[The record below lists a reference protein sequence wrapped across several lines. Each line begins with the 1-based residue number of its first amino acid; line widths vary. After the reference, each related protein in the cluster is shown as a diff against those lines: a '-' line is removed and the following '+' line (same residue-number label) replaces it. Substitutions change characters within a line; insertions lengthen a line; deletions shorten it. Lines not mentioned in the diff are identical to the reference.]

1 MMKKMMNTKDVCEMF
16 VESFYNNWL
25 GDMTWREV
33 LNSNID
39 CCSDETWE
47 DLFEEHPNS
56 VYDYCYHFHR
66 SRRIFI

>member
-1 MMKKMMNTKDVCEMF
+1 MMNTKDVCEMF

-33 LNSNID
+33 LNSKID

-47 DLFEEHPNS
+47 DLFEEHPDS
-56 VYDYCYHFHR
+56 VDDYCYQFHKN
-66 SRRIFI
+66 RRIFI